1 MNDYQTLQK
10 LAYGL
15 IAIMLIFNFLGSTVV
30 YEQEIDDDSGGATFT
45 YYLDEV
51 ELKDEYAED
60 SFSYSTIGF
69 SEMEDFMTNLGYLTL
84 LALLASVFFAW
95 KIKEV
100 IDGSDDLEIV
110 QKAGYAVSVLA
121 ILSAL
126 YPVYGIPN
134 ALEDDWKEGPF
145 DEGDGFDYD
154 GGFIG
159 EEKFDDPEWG
169 EMVFD
174 SGPGMGWYLLVLSGI
189 LGIAIIERVKDIDN

>member
-1 MNDYQTLQK
+1 MSDYETLQK
-10 LAYGL
+10 LTYGL

-69 SEMEDFMTNLGYLTL
+69 SEMEDFMTNL
-84 LALLASVFFAW
+84 VFFAW

-134 ALEDDWKEGPF
+134 ALEDDWKEGAF

-174 SGPGMGWYLLVLSGI
+174 SGPGMGWYLLVLGGI
-189 LGIAIIERVKDIDN
+189 LGIAIYTRVKDLD

>member
-1 MNDYQTLQK
+1 MSDYETLQK

-15 IAIMLIFNFLGSTVV
+15 IAIMLLFNFLGSTVI
-30 YEQEIDDDSGGATFT
+30 YEQEIDDDDGGGDLK
-45 YYLDEV
+45 YYLDEI
-51 ELKDEYAED
+51 EMKFPDGKD

-84 LALLASVFFAW
+84 LTLLASVFFAW

-100 IDGSDDLEIV
+100 IDGSDDLEII

-121 ILSAL
+121 ILAAL

-134 ALEDDWKEGPF
+134 ALEDDWKEGAF

-169 EMVFD
+169 EIVFD
-174 SGPGMGWYLLVLSGI
+174 SGPGMGWYLLVLGGI
-189 LGIAIIERVKDIDN
+189 LGIAIYTRVKDLD

>member
-1 MNDYQTLQK
+1 MSDYETLQK

-30 YEQEIDDDSGGATFT
+30 YEQEIDDDDGGGDLK
-45 YYLDEV
+45 YYLDEI
-51 ELKDEYAED
+51 EMKFPDGKD

-84 LALLASVFFAW
+84 LSLLASVFFAW

-100 IDGSDDLEIV
+100 IDGSDDLEII

-134 ALEDDWKEGPF
+134 ALEDDWEEGIF

-159 EEKFDDPEWG
+159 EEKIDDPEWG
-169 EMVFD
+169 EIVFD
-174 SGPGMGWYLLVLSGI
+174 SGPGMGWYLLVLGGI
-189 LGIAIIERVKDIDN
+189 LGIAIYTRVKDLD